1 LIKYIFIK
9 NYKKIY
15 NQFNNSRGLFMSNL
29 NTCSNEKLSFKY
41 SDEWELEEVPLENNP
56 DCIATLSYEDG
67 SLLNVIAFQS
77 EMPSLDD
84 FKEIIEES
92 LLNDNAEIISSE
104 IANVGK
110 RPTIQIHSKISIPV
124 IDFEMFS
131 VVFLEDGFVYIFEL
145 RTVSDIVSKFM
156 DIVRTFEILE

>member
-1 LIKYIFIK
+1 
-9 NYKKIY
+9 
-15 NQFNNSRGLFMSNL
+15 MSKL

-41 SDEWELEEVPLENNP
+41 SDEWELEEIPLDNNP

-77 EMPSLDD
+77 EMPSLDA

-92 LLNDNAEIISSE
+92 LLNDNAEIVSSQ

-110 RPTIQIHSKISIPV
+110 RQSIQIHSRISIPE

-131 VVFLEDGFVYIFEL
+131 VVFLENGFVYIFEL
-145 RTVSDIVSKFM
+145 RTINDIVSKFM
-156 DIVRTFEILE
+156 EIVRTAEILE

>member
-1 LIKYIFIK
+1 
-9 NYKKIY
+9 
-15 NQFNNSRGLFMSNL
+15 MSNL

-77 EMPSLDD
+77 EMPSLED
-84 FKEIIEES
+84 FKEIIE
-92 LLNDNAEIISSE
+92 
-104 IANVGK
+104 
-110 RPTIQIHSKISIPV
+110 
-124 IDFEMFS
+124 EMFS

-156 DIVRTFEILE
+156 EIVRTFEIIE

>member
-1 LIKYIFIK
+1 
-9 NYKKIY
+9 
-15 NQFNNSRGLFMSNL
+15 MSYL

-41 SDEWELEEVPLENNP
+41 SDEWELEEVPLDNNP

-67 SLLNVIAFQS
+67 SLMNVIAFQS
-77 EMPSLDD
+77 EMPSLGV

-92 LLNDNAEIISSE
+92 LLNDNAQIVSSE

-110 RPTIQIHSKISIPV
+110 RQAIQIHSKISIPD

-131 VVFLEDGFVYIFEL
+131 VVFLEDGYVYIFEL
-145 RTVSDIVSKFM
+145 RTISDIVSKFM
-156 DIVRTFEILE
+156 KIVRTFEILE

>member
-1 LIKYIFIK
+1 
-9 NYKKIY
+9 
-15 NQFNNSRGLFMSNL
+15 MAEL

-41 SDEWELEEVPLENNP
+41 SDEWELEEVPLDNNP

-67 SLLNVIAFQS
+67 SLMNVIAFQS
-77 EMPSLDD
+77 EMPSLGV

-92 LLNDNAEIISSE
+92 LLNDNAQIVSSE

-110 RPTIQIHSKISIPV
+110 RQAIQIHSKISIPD

-131 VVFLEDGFVYIFEL
+131 VVFLEDGYVYIFEL
-145 RTVSDIVSKFM
+145 RTVSGIVSKFM
-156 DIVRTFEILE
+156 EIVRTFEIIG

>member
-1 LIKYIFIK
+1 
-9 NYKKIY
+9 
-15 NQFNNSRGLFMSNL
+15 MSNL

-41 SDEWELEEVPLENNP
+41 DDKWELEEVPLDNNP

-77 EMPSLDD
+77 EMPSLED

-92 LLNDNAEIISSE
+92 LLNDNAQIISSE

-110 RPTIQIHSKISIPV
+110 RSTIQVHSKISITE
-124 IDFEMFS
+124 IDFDMFS
-131 VVFLEDGFVYIFEL
+131 VVFLEDSFIYIFEL
-145 RTVSDIVSKFM
+145 RTVSDIVSEFM
-156 DIVRTFEILE
+156 KIVKTFEILE

>member
-1 LIKYIFIK
+1 
-9 NYKKIY
+9 
-15 NQFNNSRGLFMSNL
+15 MSNL

-41 SDEWELEEVPLENNP
+41 NDKWELEEVPLDNNP

-77 EMPSLDD
+77 EMPSLGD

-92 LLNDNAEIISSE
+92 LLNDNAQIVSSE

-110 RPTIQIHSKISIPV
+110 RSTIQVHSKISIPE
-124 IDFEMFS
+124 IDFDMFS
-131 VVFLEDGFVYIFEL
+131 VVFLEDSFIYIFEL
-145 RTVSDIVSKFM
+145 RTVSDIVSEFM
-156 DIVRTFEILE
+156 KIVKTFEILE

>member
-1 LIKYIFIK
+1 
-9 NYKKIY
+9 
-15 NQFNNSRGLFMSNL
+15 MSNL

-41 SDEWELEEVPLENNP
+41 SDEWELEEIPLENNP
-56 DCIATLSYEDG
+56 DCIATLSYMDG

-77 EMPSLDD
+77 EMPSLEE

-92 LLNDNAEIISSE
+92 LV
-104 IANVGK
+104 NVGK
-110 RPTIQIHSKISIPV
+110 RSAIQIHSKISIPE

-145 RTVSDIVSKFM
+145 RTISDLVSKFM
-156 DIVRTFEILE
+156 EIVRTFEILE

>member
-1 LIKYIFIK
+1 
-9 NYKKIY
+9 
-15 NQFNNSRGLFMSNL
+15 MSKL

-41 SDEWELEEVPLENNP
+41 SDEWELEEIPLDNNP

-67 SLLNVIAFQS
+67 SLMNVIAFQS
-77 EMPSLDD
+77 EMPSLDA

-92 LLNDNAEIISSE
+92 LLNDNAEIVSSQ

-110 RPTIQIHSKISIPV
+110 RQSIQIHSRISIPE

-131 VVFLEDGFVYIFEL
+131 VVFLENGFVYIFEL
-145 RTVSDIVSKFM
+145 RTINDIVSKFM
-156 DIVRTFEILE
+156 EIVRTAEILE

>member
-1 LIKYIFIK
+1 
-9 NYKKIY
+9 
-15 NQFNNSRGLFMSNL
+15 MSNL

-41 SDEWELEEVPLENNP
+41 SDEWELEEVPLDNNP
-56 DCIATLSYEDG
+56 DCIATLSYIDG
-67 SLLNVIAFQS
+67 SLLNVIAFESQ
-77 EMPSLDD
+77 MPSLDV

-92 LLNDNAEIISSE
+92 LLNDNAQIISSE

-110 RPTIQIHSKISIPV
+110 RPTIQTHSRISIPE

-131 VVFLEDGFVYIFEL
+131 VVFIEDGFVYIFEL

-156 DIVRTFEILE
+156 EIVRTFEILD

>member
-1 LIKYIFIK
+1 
-9 NYKKIY
+9 
-15 NQFNNSRGLFMSNL
+15 MSNI

-41 SDEWELEEVPLENNP
+41 SDEWELEEVPLENSP

-110 RPTIQIHSKISIPV
+110 MPTIQIHSRISIPE

-156 DIVRTFEILE
+156 EIVRTFEILE

>member
-1 LIKYIFIK
+1 
-9 NYKKIY
+9 
-15 NQFNNSRGLFMSNL
+15 MSNL

-84 FKEIIEES
+84 FKEIIERCNTS
-92 LLNDNAEIISSE
+92 QF
-104 IANVGK
+104 VFTF
-110 RPTIQIHSKISIPV
+110 PIQHR
-124 IDFEMFS
+124 
-131 VVFLEDGFVYIFEL
+131 LE
-145 RTVSDIVSKFM
+145 
-156 DIVRTFEILE
+156 

>member
-1 LIKYIFIK
+1 
-9 NYKKIY
+9 
-15 NQFNNSRGLFMSNL
+15 MSYL

-41 SDEWELEEVPLENNP
+41 SDEWELEEVPLDNNP

-67 SLLNVIAFQS
+67 SLMNVIAFQS
-77 EMPSLDD
+77 EMPSLGV

-92 LLNDNAEIISSE
+92 LLNDNAQIVSSE

-110 RPTIQIHSKISIPV
+110 RQAIQIHSKISIPD

-131 VVFLEDGFVYIFEL
+131 VVFLEDGYVYIFEL
-145 RTVSDIVSKFM
+145 RTVSGIVSKFM
-156 DIVRTFEILE
+156 EIVRTFEIIG

>member
-1 LIKYIFIK
+1 
-9 NYKKIY
+9 
-15 NQFNNSRGLFMSNL
+15 MSNL
-29 NTCSNEKLSFKY
+29 NICSNEKFSFKY
-41 SDEWELEEVPLENNP
+41 NDEWELEDVPLDNNP
-56 DCIATLSYEDG
+56 DCLATLSYIDG

-77 EMPSLDD
+77 EMPSLDA

-92 LLNDNAEIISSE
+92 ILNDNNEIVSSE

-110 RPTIQIHSKISIPV
+110 RQSIQIHSKISIPE
-124 IDFEMFS
+124 IDFEMFT

-156 DIVRTFEILE
+156 EIVRTFEILC

>member
-1 LIKYIFIK
+1 
-9 NYKKIY
+9 
-15 NQFNNSRGLFMSNL
+15 MSNL

-41 SDEWELEEVPLENNP
+41 SDEWELEEIPLDNNP

-77 EMPSLDD
+77 EMPSLDA

-92 LLNDNAEIISSE
+92 LLNDNAEIVSSQ

-110 RPTIQIHSKISIPV
+110 RQSIQIHSRISIPE

-131 VVFLEDGFVYIFEL
+131 VVFLENGFVYIFEL
-145 RTVSDIVSKFM
+145 RTINDIVSKF
-156 DIVRTFEILE
+156 I

>member
-1 LIKYIFIK
+1 
-9 NYKKIY
+9 
-15 NQFNNSRGLFMSNL
+15 MSNL

-41 SDEWELEEVPLENNP
+41 SDEWELEEVPNNP

-77 EMPSLDD
+77 EMPSLED

-92 LLNDNAEIISSE
+92 LLNDNAQIVSSE

-110 RPTIQIHSKISIPV
+110 RKSIQTHSRISIPE

-156 DIVRTFEILE
+156 EIVRTFEIIE

>member
-1 LIKYIFIK
+1 
-9 NYKKIY
+9 
-15 NQFNNSRGLFMSNL
+15 MSDL

-41 SDEWELEEVPLENNP
+41 SDEWVLEEIPLDNNP

-77 EMPSLDD
+77 EMPSLEE

-92 LLNDNAEIISSE
+92 LLNDNAQIVSSE

-110 RPTIQIHSKISIPV
+110 RSSIQIHSKISIPE

-131 VVFLEDGFVYIFEL
+131 VVFIEDGFVYIFEL
-145 RTVSDIVSKFM
+145 RTISDIVSKFM
-156 DIVRTFEILE
+156 EIVRTFEILE

>member
-1 LIKYIFIK
+1 MHSYL
-9 NYKKIY
+9 
-15 NQFNNSRGLFMSNL
+15 
-29 NTCSNEKLSFKY
+29 KL
-41 SDEWELEEVPLENNP
+41 WG
-56 DCIATLSYEDG
+56 C

-110 RPTIQIHSKISIPV
+110 RLTIQIHSRISIPE

-156 DIVRTFEILE
+156 EIVRTFEILE

>member
-1 LIKYIFIK
+1 
-9 NYKKIY
+9 
-15 NQFNNSRGLFMSNL
+15 M
-29 NTCSNEKLSFKY
+29 
-41 SDEWELEEVPLENNP
+41 EEVPLENNP

-77 EMPSLDD
+77 EMPSLGD

-110 RPTIQIHSKISIPV
+110 RPTIQIHSKISIPE

-156 DIVRTFEILE
+156 EIVRTFEILE

>member
-1 LIKYIFIK
+1 
-9 NYKKIY
+9 
-15 NQFNNSRGLFMSNL
+15 MSNL
-29 NTCSNEKLSFKY
+29 NICSNEKFSFKY
-41 SDEWELEEVPLENNP
+41 NEEWELEDVPLDNNP
-56 DCIATLSYEDG
+56 DCLATLSYIDG

-77 EMPSLDD
+77 EMPSLDA

-92 LLNDNAEIISSE
+92 ILNDNNEIVASE

-110 RPTIQIHSKISIPV
+110 RQSIQIHSKISIPE

-156 DIVRTFEILE
+156 EIVRTFEILC

>member
-1 LIKYIFIK
+1 
-9 NYKKIY
+9 
-15 NQFNNSRGLFMSNL
+15 MSNL

-41 SDEWELEEVPLENNP
+41 SDEWELEEVPLESNP
-56 DCIATLSYEDG
+56 DCVATLSYVDG

-77 EMPSLDD
+77 EMPSLEE

-92 LLNDNAEIISSE
+92 LLNDNAQIVSSE

-110 RPTIQIHSKISIPV
+110 RPSIQTHSKISIPE

-131 VVFLEDGFVYIFEL
+131 VVFLEDGFTYIFEL
-145 RTVSDIVSKFM
+145 RTISDIVSKFM
-156 DIVRTFEILE
+156 EIVRTFEVLE

>member
-1 LIKYIFIK
+1 
-9 NYKKIY
+9 
-15 NQFNNSRGLFMSNL
+15 MSNL

-41 SDEWELEEVPLENNP
+41 DDKWELEEVPLDNNP

-77 EMPSLDD
+77 EMPSLED

-92 LLNDNAEIISSE
+92 LLNDNAQIISSE

-110 RPTIQIHSKISIPV
+110 RSTIQVHSKISIPE
-124 IDFEMFS
+124 IDFDMFS
-131 VVFLEDGFVYIFEL
+131 VVFLEDSFIYIFEL
-145 RTVSDIVSKFM
+145 RTVSDIASEFM
-156 DIVRTFEILE
+156 KIVKTFEILE

>member
-1 LIKYIFIK
+1 
-9 NYKKIY
+9 
-15 NQFNNSRGLFMSNL
+15 MSDL

-41 SDEWELEEVPLENNP
+41 SDEWELEEFPLDNNP

-77 EMPSLDD
+77 EMPSLGE
-84 FKEIIEES
+84 FKEKIEEI
-92 LLNDNAEIISSE
+92 LLDDGAQIVSSE

-110 RPTIQIHSKISIPV
+110 RSAIQIHSKISIPE

-131 VVFLEDGFVYIFEL
+131 VIFLEDGYVYIFEL
-145 RTVSDIVSKFM
+145 RTVSEIVSKFM

>member
-1 LIKYIFIK
+1 MFI
-9 NYKKIY
+9 
-15 NQFNNSRGLFMSNL
+15 GVFMSNL

-41 SDEWELEEVPLENNP
+41 SDEWELEEIPLDNNP

-77 EMPSLDD
+77 EMPSLDA

-92 LLNDNAEIISSE
+92 LLNDNAEIVSSQ

-110 RPTIQIHSKISIPV
+110 RQSIQIHSRISIPE

-131 VVFLEDGFVYIFEL
+131 VVFLENGFVYIFEL
-145 RTVSDIVSKFM
+145 RTINDIVSKFM
-156 DIVRTFEILE
+156 EIVRTAEILE